1 MGQQAPISAGSDSRR
16 GVTALQQL
24 SLHTLRR
31 RSIDQSSAILHP
43 HSAYLP
49 LTDDIGVVREVYSCL
64 PKAEIG
70 IHREMPPARYAPLGV
85 QKGLHIGQ
93 V

>member
-1 MGQQAPISAGSDSRR
+1 M
-16 GVTALQQL
+16 QQL

-43 HSAYLP
+43 NSAYLP

-64 PKAEIG
+64 PKAEMG
-70 IHREMPPARYAPLGV
+70 IHRERPPEALRPPSSFYGR
-85 QKGLHIGQ
+85 I
-93 V
+93 